1 MDYRGEGRQGANEQH
16 PSGVKTYNLA
26 RRISNCSSIVSIH
39 GNFLLSLSTVHQSC
53 SRFRKLRVNSRKRI
67 SLSLSLPPR
76 LSTEIENRTKFNLHP
91 MRSLSHPIHSK
102 EFRIIHVHASLIDRV
117 ITFDYS
123 LLISPAAIIVSSF

>member
-67 SLSLSLPPR
+67 SLSLPPR